1 MICQAMIGIMS
12 RDKQLMHINN
22 LNEIII
28 KRKILN
34 EILCFFVIYFA
45 D

>member
-12 RDKQLMHINN
+12 LGKQLRHIN

-28 KRKILN
+28 KRKIYN
-34 EILCFFVIYFA
+34 EILRFFVIYFA